1 MNLIE
6 KKEKVIESYS
16 KCLDKKLAYRKAN
29 LTDQEVELLNNDRDF
44 QDRMLF
50 FLIEKREQ
58 LVQQMYNHALS
69 ANEKISLSATLELGR
84 MIYPEVFRGT
94 AFTDTERPLTADDVE
109 AFFNESAIK
118 E

>member
-6 KKEKVIESYS
+6 KKEKIIESFAR
-16 KCLDKKLAYRKAN
+16 CLDKRLAYKKVR
-29 LTDQEVELLNNDRDF
+29 LTEEEAEILDQDQDF